1 MNWLKLLASVA
12 ACQLAG
18 ILGAVFTS
26 PAIPSWYA
34 GLEKAGVH
42 PARMAVRPHVDQP
55 LPADG
60 VAAYLVWQKGLSHP
74 GVRAALAVFVAQL
87 LLNALWSPMF
97 FGLRAPLAG
106 AVVILLLWLAI
117 VLTIFLFWK
126 ISRPAAAAAAPLS
139 PLGQPGHG
147 AEYFHCLS
155 EPMTVRSARSVKAR
169 EP

>member
-18 ILGAVFTS
+18 VLGAVFTA

-34 GLEKAGVH
+34 GLKK
-42 PARMAVRPHVDQP
+42 PAFTPPGWLFGPMWISLYLLMA
-55 LPADG
+55 
-60 VAAYLVWQKGLSHP
+60 VAAYLVWQKGLAHP
-74 GVRAALAVFVAQL
+74 GVRAALAVFVGQL
-87 LLNALWSPMF
+87 LLNALWSPVF

-117 VLTIFLFWK
+117 VLTHISFLENFA
-126 ISRPAAAAAAPLS
+126 PGGPAAAPLS

-147 AEYFHCLS
+147 AEYFHC
-155 EPMTVRSARSVKAR
+155 TF
-169 EP
+169 

>member
-18 ILGAVFTS
+18 LLGAVFTS

-34 GLEKAGVH
+34 GLKK
-42 PARMAVRPHVDQP
+42 PAFTPPAWLFGPMWISLYLLMA
-55 LPADG
+55 

-74 GVRAALAVFVAQL
+74 GVRAALAVFVGQL
-87 LLNALWSPMF
+87 LLNALWSPVF

-126 ISRPAAAAAAPLS
+126 ISRPAALLLLPYLLWVSLATALNISIAFLN
-139 PLGQPGHG
+139 
-147 AEYFHCLS
+147 
-155 EPMTVRSARSVKAR
+155 R
-169 EP
+169 